1 VYHRLRKVAPKYFF
15 NYIGLLMKP
24 LFFVLI
30 LFPMIGLAQ
39 KLPSIADK
47 SVNIDGITI
56 AYKDEGAGQVIL
68 CLHALGHSSKDFTS
82 LYHLPLE
89 KYRVI
94 ALDFPGQGN
103 SSTTSV
109 PVSSSFYY
117 SLTNKFIQLLELK
130 NIIIVGNSIGGA
142 VAIRIANDNPN
153 VKLLSLSNPAGLDER
168 GFIAPVFLNFM
179 IHFFQ
184 RGVKNKPSFQH
195 QFEQY
200 YKKVLVTD
208 SALERRNEII
218 NDAYRLAPLLV
229 QGWTSFKLKEEDLR
243 PIIKNISCPVL
254 FTWAMKDKFV
264 QFGRNKKA
272 IAEFKNQSLIKYPI
286 GHTPYIELPERFN
299 TDLLGFIESH

>member
-1 VYHRLRKVAPKYFF
+1 
-15 NYIGLLMKP
+15 MKP
-24 LFFVLI
+24 LFFALI

-39 KLPSIADK
+39 KLPSIADQ
-47 SVNIDGITI
+47 SVNIDGTNI

-117 SLTNKFIQLLELK
+117 SIANKFIQLLDLK

-142 VAIRIANDNPN
+142 VAMRIASNNPN
-153 VKLLSLSNPAGLDER
+153 VKLLSLSNPAGLDKR
-168 GFIAPVFLNFM
+168 GLIAPVFLNFM
-179 IHFFQ
+179 IRFFQ
-184 RGVKNKPSFQH
+184 RGVKNKPSFQR

-243 PIIKNISCPVL
+243 SIIKQISCPVL

-264 QFGRNKKA
+264 QYGRNKKA
-272 IAEFKNQSLIKYPI
+272 ISEFKNQSLIKYPI
-286 GHTPYIELPERFN
+286 GHTPYIELSERFN
-299 TDLLGFIESH
+299 NDLIGFIESH

>member
-1 VYHRLRKVAPKYFF
+1 
-15 NYIGLLMKP
+15 
-24 LFFVLI
+24 
-30 LFPMIGLAQ
+30 
-39 KLPSIADK
+39 
-47 SVNIDGITI
+47 I

-82 LYHLPLE
+82 LYNLPLE

-94 ALDFPGQGN
+94 ALDFPGQGH
-103 SSTTSV
+103 
-109 PVSSSFYY
+109 SSSSSLPASSILYY
-117 SLTNKFIQLLELK
+117 SIANKFIQLLELK

-142 VAIRIANDNPN
+142 VAMRIASSNPN
-153 VKLLSLSNPAGLDER
+153 VKLLSLSNPAGLDKR
-168 GFIAPVFLNFM
+168 GFIAPLFLNFM

-184 RGVKNKPSFQH
+184 RGEKNKPSFQH
-195 QFEQY
+195 QFELY
-200 YKKVLVTD
+200 YKNVLITD
-208 SALERRNEII
+208 SALERRNEIVD
-218 NDAYRLAPLLV
+218 NAYLLAPVLV

-272 IAEFKNQSLIKYPI
+272 ISEFKKQNLIKYPI

-299 TDLLGFIESH
+299 NDLISFIENH

>member
-1 VYHRLRKVAPKYFF
+1 
-15 NYIGLLMKP
+15 MKP
-24 LFFVLI
+24 LFIALI

-47 SVNIDGITI
+47 SVNIDGINI

-68 CLHALGHSSKDFTS
+68 CLHALGHSSKDYTS

-94 ALDFPGQGN
+94 ALDFPGQGL

-109 PVSSSFYY
+109 PASSSFYY
-117 SLTNKFIQLLELK
+117 SIINKFIQLLALK

-142 VAIRIANDNPN
+142 VAMRIASNNQN
-153 VKLLSLSNPAGLDER
+153 VKLLSLSNPAGLDKR

-179 IHFFQ
+179 INFFQ
-184 RGVKNKPSFQH
+184 RGVKNKPSFQR
-195 QFEQY
+195 QFEKY
-200 YKKVLVTD
+200 YKNVLVTD

-218 NDAYRLAPLLV
+218 NDAYLLAPLLV

-243 PIIKNISCPVL
+243 PIIKNINCPVL

-272 IAEFKNQSLIKYPI
+272 ISEFKQQVLIKYPI
-286 GHTPYIELPERFN
+286 GHTPYIEIPEKFN
-299 TDLLGFIESH
+299 NDLISFIENH

>member
-1 VYHRLRKVAPKYFF
+1 
-15 NYIGLLMKP
+15 MKP
-24 LFFVLI
+24 LFIALI
-30 LFPMIGLAQ
+30 LFPMISFAQ

-47 SVNIDGITI
+47 SVNIDGINI

-82 LYHLPLE
+82 LYNLPLE

-94 ALDFPGQGN
+94 ALDFPGQGH
-103 SSTTSV
+103 
-109 PVSSSFYY
+109 SSSSSLPASSILYY
-117 SLTNKFIQLLELK
+117 SIANKFIQLLELK

-142 VAIRIANDNPN
+142 VAIRIAGSNPN
-153 VKLLSLSNPAGLDER
+153 VKLLSLSNPAGLDKR
-168 GFIAPVFLNFM
+168 GLIAPLFLNFM

-184 RGVKNKPSFQH
+184 RGVKNKPSFQR
-195 QFEQY
+195 QFELY
-200 YKKVLVTD
+200 YKNVLITD
-208 SALERRNEII
+208 SALERKNEII
-218 NDAYRLAPLLV
+218 NDAYLLAPLLV

-243 PIIKNISCPVL
+243 PIIKHISCPVL

-272 IAEFKNQSLIKYPI
+272 ISEFKKQNLIKYPI

-299 TDLLGFIESH
+299 NDLISFIENH